1 MPKATTM
8 PVVEDDGAATTTARE
23 APILKAVKKEKDKKT
38 IKTYDSPLAKLFG
51 RPTFSASPEEE
62 TTLKDKGVDKG
73 KEIRAVEQQQ
83 VISGKEGDVEQL
95 KKDVELVRQSQL
107 RMEEMLAG
115 FLAGK
120 SA

>member
-1 MPKATTM
+1 MPF
-8 PVVEDDGAATTTARE
+8 VEDDGAATTTTTTTRARE
-23 APILKAVKKEKDKKT
+23 APILKAVKKEKDKKK

-62 TTLKDKGVDKG
+62 TTLKDKGVDRG

-95 KKDVELVRQSQL
+95 KKEVELVRQSQL